1 MHPGFKCSQCGKQ
14 NCLLHLEH
22 EPYSQLNIPV
32 EVDEAL
38 QNFLEKVLEHYVY
51 FWYREIS
58 YDEDFVQELRMV
70 LRHAMAILGRR
81 LCKVDL
87 TDLIV
92 QRVIPIALCHLDAVL
107 QADTF
112 VKSSKNTRQINM
124 DLREAYLDF
133 LGPRIHPAAMSRVK
147 EHDYVQGIVSSLVPY
162 LLPARYIQ
170 LEPGISFIG

>member
-1 MHPGFKCSQCGKQ
+1 M
-14 NCLLHLEH
+14 
-22 EPYSQLNIPV
+22 
-32 EVDEAL
+32 DEAL